1 MNCEDQVQFLKR
13 VGPVLAKKF
22 ARLGIVTVGDLL
34 AHYPRR
40 YVDYAHP
47 VPVLSAP
54 AGEEVVVKATVY
66 AKLGTTRLPGG
77 RTLVKV
83 QAGDDSASLT
93 LTWFNIPYA
102 ADKLLVDETY
112 WFAGRVGG
120 PLTAREMVSPVV
132 RTCAQVKAAPFS
144 AVYPQTE
151 GLSSAVI
158 GRCVAQALEQCV
170 PLPDPLPPELRR
182 RFRLPDKWTAVRMIH
197 RPAGPE
203 EIAAARR
210 RLIFEE
216 LLCLQLALTLSRSRG
231 QQRTSAPMEPRPLE
245 PFWASLPFAP
255 TGAQRRAAEEI
266 AADLCRPAPMNRL
279 LQGDVGSGKT
289 LVAAAGIYLAAL
301 NGWQS
306 ALMAP
311 TEILAVQHAEN
322 LQKTLAPFGLRV
334 ALLTGSMKA
343 AAKKAALAAIASG
356 EADLVVGTHAVLGT
370 GVEFARLGLAIVD
383 EQHRFGVRQRGQ
395 LAGKAGAPHLLVMS
409 ATPIP
414 RTLSLLV
421 YGDLD
426 VSILDELPPGRM
438 PIKTYAITGKKRR
451 DMFAYLDKCIA
462 AGQQVYIVCPLIEE
476 GENTA
481 QGMQAA
487 KTYLEQVAKPLL
499 PGRRIGLMHGRLKPK
514 EKAEVMAA
522 FSAGELDVLVSTTVI
537 EVGVDVPRAGVMVI
551 ENAERYGL
559 SALHQLRGRVGR
571 GGGQAV
577 CILISD
583 HEGEAVR
590 DRLRFLCHTTDGF
603 QVAQYDLDHRGPGDF
618 FGSRQHG
625 LPTLQ
630 IADLASD
637 TRALYAAQQTAHE
650 LLEADPGLDKPEH
663 QVLARQVEQLLR
675 RAALN

>member
-1 MNCEDQVQFLKR
+1 MQFLKR

-370 GVEFARLGLAIVD
+370 GV
-383 EQHRFGVRQRGQ
+383 
-395 LAGKAGAPHLLVMS
+395 
-409 ATPIP
+409 
-414 RTLSLLV
+414 
-421 YGDLD
+421 
-426 VSILDELPPGRM
+426 
-438 PIKTYAITGKKRR
+438 
-451 DMFAYLDKCIA
+451 
-462 AGQQVYIVCPLIEE
+462 
-476 GENTA
+476 
-481 QGMQAA
+481 
-487 KTYLEQVAKPLL
+487 
-499 PGRRIGLMHGRLKPK
+499 
-514 EKAEVMAA
+514 
-522 FSAGELDVLVSTTVI
+522 
-537 EVGVDVPRAGVMVI
+537 
-551 ENAERYGL
+551 
-559 SALHQLRGRVGR
+559 
-571 GGGQAV
+571 
-577 CILISD
+577 
-583 HEGEAVR
+583 
-590 DRLRFLCHTTDGF
+590 
-603 QVAQYDLDHRGPGDF
+603 
-618 FGSRQHG
+618 
-625 LPTLQ
+625 
-630 IADLASD
+630 
-637 TRALYAAQQTAHE
+637 
-650 LLEADPGLDKPEH
+650 
-663 QVLARQVEQLLR
+663 
-675 RAALN
+675 